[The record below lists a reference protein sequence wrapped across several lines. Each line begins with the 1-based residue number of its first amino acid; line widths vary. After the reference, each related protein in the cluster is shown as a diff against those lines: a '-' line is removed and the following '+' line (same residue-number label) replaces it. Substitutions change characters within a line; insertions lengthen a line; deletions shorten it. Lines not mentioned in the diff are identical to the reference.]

1 MVTNPTKTS
10 KCRRYFALVAFPLS
24 FLINDAPSDLST
36 RLKKSFSR
44 LLMLAT
50 LIISHTAQRTL
61 STSLRKRL
69 SLMLM
74 LVFVTSIIK
83 ETAQKILSTSLRER
97 LSLILMLATLGVSQT
112 VFSIEVRDDEGS
124 LVQLDESA
132 QRIISLAPSLTELLY
147 AAGAGDKLVGVVEYS
162 DYPEAAKALPII
174 GRYDMLDMEKILQL
188 QPDLVVAWQ
197 TGNPRASVNRLRE
210 LGLTVYIAEPKRLES
225 IPSHIRRLAT
235 LAGTEELAESVIEE
249 FETKLA
255 ILSENYRTKTPVRI
269 FYQVW
274 DRPLISAGGN
284 ELINDIIELCGGVNI
299 FANIELVA
307 PKVSVES
314 VLIRN
319 PQTIVASGMDIERPE
334 WLDEWLK
341 WEQLSAVSTSSLFF
355 VPPELLQRHTPRAL
369 VGAELMCEQIDETR
383 AKLRGN

>member
-1 MVTNPTKTS
+1 MRTNPIIATE
-10 KCRRYFALVAFPLS
+10 CRHYDALGTFSLS
-24 FLINDAPSDLST
+24 FL
-36 RLKKSFSR
+36 FG
-44 LLMLAT
+44 
-50 LIISHTAQRTL
+50 
-61 STSLRKRL
+61 STSNNL
-69 SLMLM
+69 SDRFGKYFSHAFL
-74 LVFVTSIIK
+74 FATFIIL
-83 ETAQKILSTSLRER
+83 ETARKILSTSLREKLSKMLIFVTLITSQTAQKILSTGLR
-97 LSLILMLATLGVSQT
+97 KILSLMLLLATLGISQT
-112 VFSIEVRDDEGS
+112 VFSIEVRDDEDT
-124 LVQLDESA
+124 LVQLDKSA
-132 QRIISLAPSLTELLY
+132 MRIISLAPSLTELLY

-235 LAGTEELAESVIEE
+235 LAGTETAATLVIDE

-255 ILSENYRTKTPVRI
+255 TLSINYRTKTAVRT

-274 DRPLISAGGN
+274 DKPLISAGGN
-284 ELINDIIELCGGVNI
+284 ELINDIIQLCGGVNI
-299 FANIELVA
+299 FADIELLA
-307 PKVSVES
+307 PKVSIES
-314 VLIRN
+314 VLTRN
-319 PQTIVASGMDIERPE
+319 PQAIIASGMDIERPE

-341 WEQLSAVSTSSLFF
+341 WKQLSAVSTNSLFF

-369 VGAELMCEQIDETR
+369 IGAETMCEQLDQAR
-383 AKLRGN
+383 VKLVGN

>member
-1 MVTNPTKTS
+1 M
-10 KCRRYFALVAFPLS
+10 
-24 FLINDAPSDLST
+24 
-36 RLKKSFSR
+36 
-44 LLMLAT
+44 LL
-50 LIISHTAQRTL
+50 
-61 STSLRKRL
+61 
-69 SLMLM
+69 
-74 LVFVTSIIK
+74 
-83 ETAQKILSTSLRER
+83 
-97 LSLILMLATLGVSQT
+97 LATLGISQA
-112 VFSIEVRDDEGS
+112 VFSIEVYDDEGS
-124 LVQLDESA
+124 LVQLDENA

-162 DYPEAAKALPII
+162 DYPVAAKALPII

-197 TGNPRASVNRLRE
+197 SGNPRASVNRLRE

-235 LAGTEELAESVIEE
+235 LAGTEKLAEKVTEE

-255 ILSENYRTKTPVRI
+255 SLSENYRTKTPVRT

-299 FANIELVA
+299 FADIELVA

-319 PQTIVASGMDIERPE
+319 PQAIVASGMDVERPE

-369 VGAELMCEQIDETR
+369 MGAQRMCEQIDLTR
-383 AKLRGN
+383 EKLRTH

>member
-1 MVTNPTKTS
+1 MAINQIISTQ
-10 KCRRYFALVAFPLS
+10 CQRYDALGILGMS
-24 FLINDAPSDLST
+24 FLFEST
-36 RLKKSFSR
+36 SNNPPTRFRRSFSR
-44 LLMLAT
+44 ALMLANF
-50 LIISHTAQRTL
+50 IINQS
-61 STSLRKRL
+61 
-69 SLMLM
+69 
-74 LVFVTSIIK
+74 
-83 ETAQKILSTSLRER
+83 AQKNLSTSLREK
-97 LSLILMLATLGVSQT
+97 LSQMLMLATLAVSQT
-112 VFSIEVRDDEGS
+112 VFSIEVLDDEGS
-124 LVQLDESA
+124 LVKLDESA

-162 DYPEAAKALPII
+162 DHPEAAKALPII

-235 LAGTEELAESVIEE
+235 LAGTEKLAEKVIEE
-249 FETKLA
+249 FETKL
-255 ILSENYRTKTPVRI
+255 ITLTENYRTKTPVRT

-299 FANIELVA
+299 FADIELLA

-319 PQTIVASGMDIERPE
+319 PQAIIASGMDIERPE

-341 WEQLSAVSTSSLFF
+341 WEQLSAVNTSSLFF

-369 VGAELMCEQIDETR
+369 IGAKSMCEQLDQTR
-383 AKLRGN
+383 AKLVSN

>member
-1 MVTNPTKTS
+1 MFGMSYLFEGTSNNFPT
-10 KCRRYFALVAFPLS
+10 RF
-24 FLINDAPSDLST
+24 
-36 RLKKSFSR
+36 KKSFSR
-44 LLMLAT
+44 ALMLAT
-50 LIISHTAQRTL
+50 LA
-61 STSLRKRL
+61 
-69 SLMLM
+69 
-74 LVFVTSIIK
+74 
-83 ETAQKILSTSLRER
+83 
-97 LSLILMLATLGVSQT
+97 VSQT
-112 VFSIEVRDDEGS
+112 VFSIEVLDDEGS
-124 LVQLDESA
+124 LVQLDTSA

-147 AAGAGDKLVGVVEYS
+147 AAGAGDKIVGVVEYS
-162 DYPEAAKALPII
+162 DYPIAAQALPII

-197 TGNPRASVNRLRE
+197 SGNPRASVNRLRE

-225 IPSHIRRLAT
+225 IPSHIERLAT
-235 LAGTEELAESVIEE
+235 LAGTEKIAEEVIKDFEATLA
-249 FETKLA
+249 T
-255 ILSENYRTKTPVRI
+255 LSESYRTKPPIRT

-299 FANIELVA
+299 FADIELLA

-319 PQTIVASGMDIERPE
+319 PQAVVASGMDIERPE

-341 WEQLSAVSTSSLFF
+341 WEQLSAVSTNSLFF

-369 VGAELMCEQIDETR
+369 IGAQRMCEQIDMTR
-383 AKLRGN
+383 EKSGNN

>member
-1 MVTNPTKTS
+1 M
-10 KCRRYFALVAFPLS
+10 S
-24 FLINDAPSDLST
+24 FLLERTSNNLPI
-36 RLKKSFSR
+36 RFRKYFSR
-44 LLMLAT
+44 
-50 LIISHTAQRTL
+50 
-61 STSLRKRL
+61 
-69 SLMLM
+69 
-74 LVFVTSIIK
+74 
-83 ETAQKILSTSLRER
+83 
-97 LSLILMLATLGVSQT
+97 ILMLATLAVSQT

-124 LVQLDESA
+124 LVQLDANA

-162 DYPEAAKALPII
+162 DYPIAAKALPII

-210 LGLTVYIAEPKRLES
+210 LGLAVYMAEPKRLDS
-225 IPSHIRRLAT
+225 IPSHIRRLAI
-235 LAGTEELAESVIEE
+235 LAGTEEIAKKVIDE
-249 FETKLA
+249 FETQLTT
-255 ILSENYRTKTPVRI
+255 LSDNYRTNTPVRT

-299 FANIELVA
+299 FADIDLVA
-307 PKVSVES
+307 PKVSLES

-319 PQTIVASGMDIERPE
+319 PQAIVASGMDIERPE

-341 WEQLSAVSTSSLFF
+341 WEQLSAVSTNSLFF

-369 VGAELMCEQIDETR
+369 MGAKSMCEQLDQTR
-383 AKLRGN
+383 ARLVSN